1 MRAAADGVRALLAA
15 AGDDD
20 GRLGLLIGGAFAAL
34 FGPAGRRLKP
44 VSFAD
49 GELFMVAADEHWLAE
64 GRRRSGTIRRR
75 INEAFGRELVTGLS
89 LRLDPH
95 SFAAEETRA
104 AREKKVETAPTPEVG
119 EAAERIGDPRA
130 RAAFLSLAASVSAL
144 RGSKGS

>member
-20 GRLGLLIGGAFAAL
+20 ERLGILIGGTFAAL

-75 INEAFGRELVTGLS
+75 INEAFGRDLVARVS
-89 LRLDPH
+89 LRLDPN
-95 SFAAEETRA
+95 SFATNETQAQRVG
-104 AREKKVETAPTPEVG
+104 KVETALPPDVG
-119 EAAERIGDPRA
+119 EAAERIGDARA
-130 RAAFLSLAASVSAL
+130 RAAFLSLVASVSAL